1 MVQVNDI
8 NIKMGGEAGQGVESS
23 GAGFVRALAKGGLY
37 IYGLQDYQSRI
48 RGGHNFYQIR
58 ASEHPIS
65 SFSSNLQML
74 MAFDNETIT
83 EHAHELVEG
92 GAIIFDEGLKFNRAD
107 VDEGKVK
114 MIPAPL
120 KKIAKEVAG
129 DDIMANT
136 AALGVLAGITGYEIS
151 FMEDVIRR
159 NFKRKGEAIV
169 NANLE
174 VVRRG
179 YAFGADNHAADYQ
192 WKLQPMPNPK
202 QRMVLTAHQA
212 FCMGA
217 VAAGCRFN
225 SAYPMTPGT
234 TIIEWMTAHAGKYD
248 ILTKQTEDELAAIL
262 MAIGAAHAG
271 VRALTNTSGGGFDL
285 MTEALGLAG
294 MTETPVVIVEAQRG
308 GPSTGLP
315 TKTEQPDLE
324 PVIHAGHGEFPRLV
338 MAPGNVLEAFHA
350 GYRSFNLAEKYQM
363 PCIVLTDMMLSTTLE
378 TIEPEDMDFSQVK
391 VERGEFISK
400 EQLDAMTEEWT
411 YLRHAVTPSGVS
423 PRAVPGHPK
432 AVYITTG
439 DEHDERGYITEDPP
453 TRVAQMDKRMRKLEG
468 AVQEIAKPTLHGPE
482 DADLTLIGWGSTY
495 GAMKMA
501 TDMLNAEGI
510 KTNFFHY
517 VDLWPFPAKETEALF
532 AKAKHT
538 IVIEQNFTG
547 QLARLMRVET
557 GCVPNGKILR
567 YDGHPFSQEDVV
579 AAVKKEVNING

>member
-58 ASEHPIS
+58 ASEQPIR
-65 SFSSNLQML
+65 SFSRDLQML
-74 MAFDNETIT
+74 MAFDDMTIT
-83 EHAHELVEG
+83 DHARELVEG

-114 MIPAPL
+114 LMPAPL

-136 AALGVLAGITGYEIS
+136 AALGVLAGITGYEVA
-151 FMEDVIRR
+151 FMEEVIRK
-159 NFKRKGEAIV
+159 NFKRKGVAIV
-169 NANLE
+169 DANLE

-179 YAFGADNHAADYQ
+179 YVFGQENYANGYG

-202 QRMVLTAHQA
+202 QRMVLNAHAA

-217 VAAGCRFN
+217 TAAGCRFN

-234 TIIEWMTAHAGKYD
+234 SIIEWMTAHANKFD
-248 ILTKQTEDELAAIL
+248 ILTKQTEDELSAIL

-271 VRALTNTSGGGFDL
+271 VRAMTNTSGGGFDL
-285 MTEALGLAG
+285 MVEAFGLAA
-294 MTETPVVIVEAQRG
+294 MTETPIVIVEAQRG

-324 PVIHAGHGEFPRLV
+324 FAIHASHGEAPRLV
-338 MAPGNVLEAFHA
+338 MAPGNVLEAFEA

-363 PCIVLTDMMLSTTLE
+363 PCVVLTDMMLSTTLE
-378 TIEPEDMDFSQVK
+378 TIEPEDMDFSK
-391 VERGEFISK
+391 IKIERGPFLSK
-400 EQLDAMTEEWT
+400 EELDAMTEDWV
-411 YLRHAVTPSGVS
+411 YNRHAVTANGVS

-453 TRVAQMDKRMRKLEG
+453 TRVAQMEKRMRKMAA
-468 AVQEIAKPTLHGPE
+468 AVEEIAKPVLYGPA
-482 DADLTLIGWGSTY
+482 DADLTLIGWGSTS
-495 GAMKMA
+495 GAIKMA

-517 VDLWPFPAKETEALF
+517 IDIWPFPVKETEALF
-532 AKAKHT
+532 KKAKHT
-538 IVIEQNFTG
+538 ICIEQNFTG
-547 QLARLMRVET
+547 QLARIIRTEA

-579 AAVKKEVNING
+579 DAVKKEVNING

>member
-23 GAGFVRALAKGGLY
+23 GAGFVRALARGGLY

-48 RGGHNFYQIR
+48 RGGHNFYHIR
-58 ASEHPIS
+58 ASATPVH

-74 MAFDNETIT
+74 MAFDNETIS
-83 EHAHELVEG
+83 EHSKELVEG

-114 MIPAPL
+114 LMSAPL

-136 AALGVLAGITGYEIS
+136 AALGVLAGVTGYEIGY
-151 FMEDVIRR
+151 MEEVIRK
-159 NFKRKGEAIV
+159 NFKRKGQPV
-169 NANLE
+169 VDANLE

-179 YAFGADNHAADYQ
+179 YAFGADNYAGDFG

-202 QRMVLTAHQA
+202 QRMVLNAHAA

-234 TIIEWMTAHAGKYD
+234 SVIEWMTAHAAKFD

-271 VRALTNTSGGGFDL
+271 VRAMTNTSGGGFDL
-285 MTEALGLAG
+285 MVEALGLAA

-324 PVIHAGHGEFPRLV
+324 FVIHASHGEFPRAVL
-338 MAPGNVLEAFHA
+338 APGNVLQAFAA

-363 PCIVLTDMMLSTTLE
+363 PAIVLTDMMLSTTLE
-378 TIEPEDMDFSQVK
+378 TIEPEDMDFSAVK
-391 VERGEFISK
+391 VERGEFLTMA
-400 EQLDAMTEEWT
+400 QLDAMTEDWT
-411 YLRHAVTPSGVS
+411 YLRHAVTDSGVS
-423 PRAVPGHPK
+423 PRALPGHPK

-453 TRVAQMDKRMRKLEG
+453 TRVAQMRKRMRKLD
-468 AVQEIAKPTLHGPE
+468 AARVDTLKPTLYGPA

-495 GAMKMA
+495 GAIKMA
-501 TDMLNAEGI
+501 TDMLNAEGMT
-510 KTNFFHY
+510 TNFFHY
-517 VDLWPFPAKETEALF
+517 VDVWPFPAEETEALF
-532 AKAKHT
+532 ARAKHT
-538 IVIEQNFTG
+538 IVIEQNYTG
-547 QLARLMRVET
+547 QLARIIRVET
-557 GCVPNGKILR
+557 GCVPNGQILR
-567 YDGHPFSQEDVV
+567 YNGHPYSQEDVV
-579 AAVKKEVNING
+579 AAVKEEVNNHG